1 MQRRDFLRFTLAG
14 AAGLTLGGCGFRL
27 RGLDQPALNLT
38 ALAVAGADDEFSRLV
53 SQRLEASG
61 VTVSDDAPL
70 VLNLGAERVEEQQ
83 LGVLD
88 SGSQER
94 ELTLSVPFSVQR
106 SSDGA
111 YRLDQQVVEAS
122 ERYSFSDNNLLVG
135 DELRDDATERLR
147 REAVR
152 RLMDRLRALSPN

>member
-27 RGLDQPALNLT
+27 RGLDQPALGLE
-38 ALAVAGADDEFSRLV
+38 ALAVAGASGDFSRRLG
-53 SQRLEASG
+53 QRLESAG
-61 VTVSDDAPL
+61 VSVRDDAPM
-70 VLNLGAERVEEQQ
+70 VLNLGAERIEEQQ
-83 LGVLD
+83 IGVLD
-88 SGSQER
+88 TGNQER

-106 SSDGA
+106 ASDGA
-111 YRLDQQVVEAS
+111 YRLDQQVVEVS
-122 ERYSFSDNNLLVG
+122 ERYSISDNNLLVA

>member
-27 RGLDQPALNLT
+27 RGFDVPALDLE
-38 ALAVAGADDEFSRLV
+38 ALAVAGASGEFSRLV
-53 SQRLEASG
+53 SQRLDSAG
-61 VTVSDDAPL
+61 VAVRDDAPL
-70 VLNLGAERVEEQQ
+70 VLNLGAERIEEQR
-83 LGVLD
+83 LGVLS

-106 SSDGA
+106 ASDGA
-111 YRLDQQVVEAS
+111 YRLDQQVVEVS
-122 ERYSFSDNNLLVG
+122 ERYSVSDSNLLVG

-152 RLMDRLRALSPN
+152 RLMDRLRALSAG